1 MLQNK
6 KSAEYADPTPKE
18 KETELNNKNFT
29 TRFKPMQI
37 KKEDFCF
44 GCGFSRFFP
53 SSFFDPGDAQCPG
66 GFDPESQFCPRY
78 KEWEEELR
86 EEEYYEAIETYT
98 QKL

>member
-1 MLQNK
+1 VLQNK
-6 KSAEYADPTPKE
+6 KSAEHADPTLRE
-18 KETELNNKNFT
+18 KEINNKNFT
-29 TRFKPMQI
+29 TRFKPMQTM
-37 KKEDFCF
+37 KEDFCF

-66 GFDPESQFCPRY
+66 GFDPDSNWCPRH

-98 QKL
+98 QKF

>member
-1 MLQNK
+1 MWNK
-6 KSAEYADPTPKE
+6 KSAEYTDPTPKE
-18 KETELNNKNFT
+18 KENNNKNFT

-66 GFDPESQFCPRY
+66 EFEPDSQFCPRH
-78 KEWEEELR
+78 KEWEEER
-86 EEEYYEAIETYT
+86 EEYDDN
-98 QKL
+98 

>member
-1 MLQNK
+1 MWNK
-6 KSAEYADPTPKE
+6 KSAEYGDPTPRE
-18 KETELNNKNFT
+18 KENNHKNFT
-29 TRFKPMQI
+29 TRFRPMLTL
-37 KKEDFCF
+37 KEDFCF

-66 GFDPESQFCPRY
+66 GFDPESQFCPRH

>member
-6 KSAEYADPTPKE
+6 KSAEHADPTLKE
-18 KETELNNKNFT
+18 KETNHKNFT

-66 GFDPESQFCPRY
+66 GFNPDSQFCPRH
-78 KEWEEELR
+78 KEWEEER
-86 EEEYYEAIETYT
+86 EEYDDN
-98 QKL
+98 

>member
-1 MLQNK
+1 MWNK
-6 KSAEYADPTPKE
+6 KSAEYTDPTPRE
-18 KETELNNKNFT
+18 KENNHKNFT
-29 TRFKPMQI
+29 TRFKPMQTL
-37 KKEDFCF
+37 KEDFCF

-66 GFDPESQFCPRY
+66 GFDPDSIWCPRH

-86 EEEYYEAIETYT
+86 EEEYCEAIETYT

>member
-6 KSAEYADPTPKE
+6 KSAEHADPTLRE
-18 KETELNNKNFT
+18 KEINNKNFT
-29 TRFKPMQI
+29 TRFKPMQTM
-37 KKEDFCF
+37 KEDFCF

-66 GFDPESQFCPRY
+66 GFDPGSQFCPRH

-98 QKL
+98 QKF

>member
-1 MLQNK
+1 VWNK
-6 KSAEYADPTPKE
+6 KSAEYTDPTLRE
-18 KETELNNKNFT
+18 KEINNKNFT
-29 TRFKPMQI
+29 TRFRPMQTL
-37 KKEDFCF
+37 KEDFCF

-66 GFDPESQFCPRY
+66 GFDPESQFCPKH

-86 EEEYYEAIETYT
+86 EEEHYEAIETYT

>member
-1 MLQNK
+1 VLRNK
-6 KSAEYADPTPKE
+6 KSAEYNDPTLRE
-18 KETELNNKNFT
+18 KIKQQNNFT
-29 TRFKPMQI
+29 TQFRPMQTL
-37 KKEDFCF
+37 KEDFCF

-66 GFDPESQFCPRY
+66 GFNPDSQFCPRH

-98 QKL
+98 QKF